1 MSMILSVIDRE
12 KHRIEY
18 MLSRYREEHSGLP
31 KGVVC
36 QRQRGEKVY
45 YYLKYRDGNK
55 VISKYLPR
63 DRADE
68 VKELVKRREHIDA
81 MIRSLEAELAIAN
94 KALEG

>member
-1 MSMILSVIDRE
+1 
-12 KHRIEY
+12 
-18 MLSRYREEHSGLP
+18 
-31 KGVVC
+31 
-36 QRQRGEKVY
+36 
-45 YYLKYRDGNK
+45 LKYRDGNK